1 MENRTSFHDAYTQPT
16 RAGFG
21 PASSGSAATN
31 NRSAPR
37 HIKAAALT
45 RCVATLQNKPMGLL
59 ILRSIVLALFVVST
73 ARRAPWDGYFERV
86 LTLYFSCCTLL
97 RCSLGVCAS
106 CQTVLLFRFLYVTC
120 APHRGRMF
128 SFVLPDFPAFRL
140 VIISCQPPTWP
151 DVPIVDS
158 TFTSVPGSQSGSCY
172 ICNLCF
178 RKPAVQIFRQECSI
192 SRDSCS
198 IRQIHNVPY
207 RVCIT
212 VHHSGWR
219 SCLRNVGRELRDSG
233 HRLFRV
239 CPSFP
244 YRSTPPCAS
253 ESQ

>member
-1 MENRTSFHDAYTQPT
+1 
-16 RAGFG
+16 
-21 PASSGSAATN
+21 
-31 NRSAPR
+31 
-37 HIKAAALT
+37 
-45 RCVATLQNKPMGLL
+45 MGLL
-59 ILRSIVLALFVVST
+59 ILRSIVLALFVVAT
-73 ARRAPWDGYFERV
+73 ARRAPRDGYFERM
-86 LTLYFSCCTLL
+86 LALHFSCCTPL
-97 RCSLGVCAS
+97 RGSLGVCAS
-106 CQTVLLFRFLYVTC
+106 CQTVLLFRFLDVTC

-140 VIISCQPPTWP
+140 VIISCQPPTRP

-158 TFTSVPGSQSGSCY
+158 TFTSVPCCKSGSCY
-172 ICNLCF
+172 ICNLSF
-178 RKPAVQIFRQECSI
+178 RKPAVQIFRQERSI
-192 SRDSCS
+192 SRDSSS

-219 SCLRNVGRELRDSG
+219 SCLRNAGRELRDSG

-244 YRSTPPCAS
+244 CRSTPPCAS